1 MKHEIN
7 KKQEMNFNSLVAAI
21 QQVHH
26 ELSAQA
32 SRAVNVSLTMR
43 NWFIG
48 CYIAEYELH
57 GADRTGASLEPICA
71 CLRYPAKHPLPDT
84 NKSRS
89 PIGRASVCVVPG
101 TKNWRFSDRTTI
113 TSTNALIIF

>member
-21 QQVHH
+21 QQVHY

-57 GADRTGASLEPICA
+57 GADRTVYGDKLLSALAKKAGASEQLQPEAVIQLSSFLQIQA
-71 CLRYPAKHPLPDT
+71 SWGSLSSRRLPS
-84 NKSRS
+84 KPSLS
-89 PIGRASVCVVPG
+89 
-101 TKNWRFSDRTTI
+101 FSE
-113 TSTNALIIF
+113 SG